1 MDKLKDSEAS
11 LRDGLEK
18 GYQETK
24 TMFSTKSGKLTILAV
39 LASMFWLLF
48 ITPATCM
55 KLEKAF
61 PQTGIWFFAGLAMY
75 CSWFVALFMI
85 GQVRRKQRNI
95 RLFGKT
101 NPSFKEFLSY
111 IRKRNRQ

>member
-1 MDKLKDSEAS
+1 VKTSSDSEPS

-24 TMFSTKSGKLTILAV
+24 TMFSNRSGTLTILAV
-39 LASMFWLLF
+39 LGSILWLFF

-75 CSWFVALFMI
+75 CSWFVAIFMI

-95 RLFGKT
+95 REFGKP
-101 NPSFKEFLSY
+101 NPRLKDVLTIHKKE
-111 IRKRNRQ
+111 KH